1 MKQYGAPAVEGIKV
15 KTRGPFACLMLA
27 LAVLASACATRVSL
41 LEWENPRFAEAA
53 PDSFD
58 VELATTKGNIV
69 VRVRRNWS
77 PNGSDRFHSLVRAR
91 YFDDVALYRVIGG
104 FVAQFGIHGDTAV
117 ARTWRTQVIPDDSV
131 RTHNRPGTLS
141 FARQGRNSRST
152 QLFFNLVDNSQGL
165 DQSDGFGFPP
175 IGRVIRGAEV
185 LSELNW
191 EYSGRV
197 RGQLPGPHPDSILKQ
212 GNAYLR
218 RNFPRLDYINSA
230 RIVWRSR

>member
-1 MKQYGAPAVEGIKV
+1 MK
-15 KTRGPFACLMLA
+15 TSGPIAYHMVMLA
-27 LAVLASACATRVSL
+27 GLASACAKPVSL
-41 LEWENPRFAEAA
+41 LEWDNPRFAEAA

-58 VELATTKGNIV
+58 VELATTKGDIV
-69 VRVRRNWS
+69 VRVRRSWS
-77 PNGSDRFHSLVRAR
+77 PNGVDRFHALVRER
-91 YFDDVALYRVIGG
+91 YFDDMALYRVIGS

-117 ARTWRTQVIPDDSV
+117 ARTWSTQLIPDDSV
-131 RTHNRPGTLS
+131 RTPNRRGTLS
-141 FARQGRNSRST
+141 FARRGRNSRST

-165 DQSDGFGFPP
+165 DRADGFGFPP
-175 IGRVIRGAEV
+175 IGRVTQGAEV

-197 RGQLPGPHPDSILKQ
+197 LDQLPGPHQDSILAQ

-218 RNFPRLDYINSA
+218 RNFPRLDYINSS

>member
-1 MKQYGAPAVEGIKV
+1 MKISPANRVLTLMIAGI
-15 KTRGPFACLMLA
+15 
-27 LAVLASACATRVSL
+27 ASACAKPVSL
-41 LEWENPRFAEAA
+41 LDSANPRFAEIA

-58 VELATTKGNIV
+58 VEMETTKGDVV
-69 VRVRRNWS
+69 VRIRRTWS
-77 PNGSDRFHSLVRAR
+77 PHGADRFHSLVRER
-91 YFDDVALYRVIGG
+91 FFEDMALFRVIGS

-117 ARTWRTQVIPDDSV
+117 ARTWRTQLISDDSV
-131 RTHNRPGTLS
+131 RTPNRRGTLS

-165 DQSDGFGFPP
+165 DGADGFGFPP
-175 IGRVIRGAEV
+175 IGAVTQGIGV

-191 EYSGRV
+191 EYSGHV
-197 RGQLPGPHPDSILKQ
+197 SDQQPGPHPDSILVG

-218 RNFPRLDYINSA
+218 RKFPNLDYIKSA

>member
-1 MKQYGAPAVEGIKV
+1 MK
-15 KTRGPFACLMLA
+15 TSGPIAGLLPL
-27 LAVLASACATRVSL
+27 LAVLASACAKRVSL
-41 LEWENPRFAEAA
+41 LDWANPRFAEVA

-58 VELATTKGNIV
+58 VEMATTKGNIV
-69 VRVRRNWS
+69 VRVTRTWS
-77 PNGSDRFHSLVRAR
+77 PHGVDRFHALVREH
-91 YFDDVALYRVIGG
+91 YFEDVALYRVIGS

-117 ARTWRTQVIPDDSV
+117 ARTWRTQLIPDDSV
-131 RTHNRPGTLS
+131 RTPNRAGTLS

-165 DQSDGFGFPP
+165 DRADGFGFPP
-175 IGRVIRGAEV
+175 IGRVTRGAAV

-197 RGQLPGPHPDSILKQ
+197 LDQLPGPHPDSVLAQ

-218 RNFPRLDYINSA
+218 RNFPRLDYIKSA